1 MLHVRLIL
9 IERQDLGRAFTA
21 STMLVKAALSCG
33 RLAAIGRCACSSATH
48 VAHLG
53 GLP

>member
-1 MLHVRLIL
+1 MFRMSRRDFI
-9 IERQDLGRAFTA
+9 TY
-21 STMLVKAALSCG
+21 G
-33 RLAAIGRCACSSATH
+33 RLATIGGCPRSSATH

>member
-1 MLHVRLIL
+1 MFGISLRDFI
-9 IERQDLGRAFTA
+9 T
-21 STMLVKAALSCG
+21 CG
-33 RLAAIGRCACSSATH
+33 HLAAFGPRARSSATH

>member
-1 MLHVRLIL
+1 MFCMSRRDFI
-9 IERQDLGRAFTA
+9 T
-21 STMLVKAALSCG
+21 CG
-33 RLAAIGRCACSSATH
+33 RLAAIGRCARSSATH